1 MEKDYTIIGGCGRL
15 GSSIASK
22 LSEANKDVMIIDHD
36 KSSFRKL
43 PMSFGG
49 LTMIASISD
58 LDRLKNAQINKASVF
73 IAVTND
79 DTANICAAQIAKK
92 LFHVEKVIARIYD
105 EDKIPL
111 LTKMNIEAICP
122 TRLSV
127 DQIGDYMKAGGK
139 YDGK

>member
-79 DTANICAAQIAKK
+79 DNANICAAQIAKK
-92 LFHVEKVIARIYD
+92 
-105 EDKIPL
+105 
-111 LTKMNIEAICP
+111 
-122 TRLSV
+122 
-127 DQIGDYMKAGGK
+127 
-139 YDGK
+139 

>member
-15 GSSIASK
+15 GYSIASK

-79 DTANICAAQIAKK
+79 DNANICAAQIAKK

-127 DQIGDYMKAGGK
+127 DQVYDYMEAGGK
-139 YDGK
+139 HYGK

>member
-79 DTANICAAQIAKK
+79 DNAKICAAQIAKK

-127 DQIGDYMKAGGK
+127 DQVYDYMEAGGK
-139 YDGK
+139 HDGK